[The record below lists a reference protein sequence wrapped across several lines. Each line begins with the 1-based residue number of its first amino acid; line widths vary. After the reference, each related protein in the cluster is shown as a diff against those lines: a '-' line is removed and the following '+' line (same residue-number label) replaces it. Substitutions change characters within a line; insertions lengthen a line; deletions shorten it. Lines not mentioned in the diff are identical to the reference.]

1 MKPQE
6 FDWRIYKTSIEIL
19 RQAIQQMDL
28 VPLENME
35 IFLQQSISATD
46 PDSELPKRKINA
58 AQHQLELIALSMKF
72 MSAVRDLLEAPE
84 DQNT

>member
-6 FDWRIYKTSIEIL
+6 FDWKIYKTSIEIL

-35 IFLQQSISATD
+35 IFLQHSISATV
-46 PDSELPKRKINA
+46 PDSELPKRKIKA
-58 AQHQLELIALSMKF
+58 AQQQLELIALSMTF
-72 MSAVRDLLEAPE
+72 MSEVRDLLEETA
-84 DQNT
+84 D

>member
-6 FDWRIYKTSIEIL
+6 FDWKTYKTSIEIL

-35 IFLQQSISATD
+35 IFLHQSISATV
-46 PDSELPKRKINA
+46 PDSDLPRKKIKA
-58 AQHQLELIALSMKF
+58 ARQQLELIGVSKTYMAQ
-72 MSAVRDLLEAPE
+72 VRGLLGEEAS
-84 DQNT
+84 

>member
-6 FDWRIYKTSIEIL
+6 FDWKTYKTSIEIL

-35 IFLQQSISATD
+35 IFLHQSISATV
-46 PDSELPKRKINA
+46 PDSDLPRKKIKA
-58 AQHQLELIALSMKF
+58 ARQQLELIAVSMKY
-72 MSAVRDLLEAPE
+72 MAQVRGLLGE
-84 DQNT
+84 DIV